1 MVELRVHNLVTDA
14 PPFDEGSVDLVVC
27 RNVTIY
33 FAKPTTGRIVEGFR
47 DVLAAHGHLL
57 LGHSETLWQ
66 VSDDFDL
73 FPLGEAF
80 VYRKADLVARER
92 AAAQQKQRSV
102 VRVPPRRVPRPPPR
116 SLIARRSRSSVV
128 EIPAPKTQRQTSHT
142 EVLQQ
147 ALVALDEG
155 RYEEAA
161 EKAREAMRADPLVAE
176 AYAVAGRAVAA
187 LGDDVAAL
195 EPLRKAVF
203 LEPGC
208 AEAHFT
214 LAGVLQRTDQAAA
227 AAAAYRAAGAA
238 VVTTNAE
245 RLQRMLDG
253 RDPASLAALCEQLA
267 QAAEQTAD
275 AYAAGGA

>member
-1 MVELRVHNLVTDA
+1 
-14 PPFDEGSVDLVVC
+14 
-27 RNVTIY
+27 
-33 FAKPTTGRIVEGFR
+33 
-47 DVLAAHGHLL
+47 
-57 LGHSETLWQ
+57 
-66 VSDDFDL
+66 
-73 FPLGEAF
+73 
-80 VYRKADLVARER
+80 
-92 AAAQQKQRSV
+92 
-102 VRVPPRRVPRPPPR
+102 
-116 SLIARRSRSSVV
+116 
-128 EIPAPKTQRQTSHT
+128 
-142 EVLQQ
+142 VLQQ

-161 EKAREAMRADPLVAE
+161 EKAREAMRVDPLVAE
-176 AYAVAGRAVAA
+176 AYAVAGRAAAA
-187 LGDDVAAL
+187 LGDDAAAL

-214 LAGVLQRTDQAAA
+214 LAGVLQRTGQSAA

-267 QAAEQTAD
+267 QAAERSAD